1 MGQYNINNTVR
12 LKQDARPV
20 GTAEAG
26 YFKQQIENG
35 EYWGVPVEYFTVEYG
50 KVYMDS
56 RLASELR
63 WTVDA
68 VMPDMLNIA
77 ALPDRV
83 EVEGEEIL
91 TNPGFWCSNIRKE
104 DVL

>member
-1 MGQYNINNTVR
+1 MVEYNIGNTVR

-26 YFKQQIENG
+26 HFKQQIENKK
-35 EYWGVPVEYFTVEYG
+35 YWGVPVEYFTVEYG

-56 RLASELR
+56 QLASELR
-63 WTVDA
+63 WKVDG

-77 ALPDRV
+77 ALPDQV
-83 EVEGEEIL
+83 EVEGKEIL
-91 TNPGFWCSNIRKE
+91 INPGFWCSNIRKE
-104 DVL
+104 YIL